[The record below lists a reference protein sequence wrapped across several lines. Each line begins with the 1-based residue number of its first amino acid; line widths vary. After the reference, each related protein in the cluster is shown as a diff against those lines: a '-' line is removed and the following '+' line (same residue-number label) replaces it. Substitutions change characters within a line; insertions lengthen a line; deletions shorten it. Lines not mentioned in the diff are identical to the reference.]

1 MRIGIITYYKVL
13 NFGANLQ
20 AVSTYCYLKGKGHE
34 PVFINYISK
43 EGIADIEKGMDDP
56 QWNAHID
63 FVNHIIKEQTP
74 VCQTVEEVLN
84 IINDYGIESIIVGS
98 DALLQHHPFITRI
111 RKARRKIIY
120 IQSITSD
127 RLFPNLFW
135 GVGLSNKIPMALM
148 SVSSQNSE
156 YNLFLPSTKKAM
168 FSSLKDMRY
177 ISVRDN
183 WTQYMV
189 KTIMKREVPV
199 TPDPVFA
206 FNQNLKDMIPNKEY
220 ILNRFKLPDKY
231 VLLSLFSQVL
241 SEQLIKELKQL
252 FQKDGISLVI
262 LPLPTGVK
270 FKHNIDFEIKL
281 PLSPIDWYALLKYS
295 NAYIGSNMHPIVS
308 CLHNTVPCFSIDN
321 WGRTNFWGHKKYD
334 GSSKVQHIM
343 EVFGVKQN
351 HRLIENGQCKV
362 TALEIYEGIMSFPK
376 DSVSQIA
383 SKQLSRY
390 NNMME
395 DILTSLKQ

>member
-1 MRIGIITYYKVL
+1 MRIGILTYYKVK

-20 AVSTYCYLKGKGHE
+20 AVSTYCYLKRKGHE
-34 PVFINYISK
+34 PVFINYIKK
-43 EGIADIEKGMDDP
+43 EGIAAIEKGKDDP

-63 FVNHIIKEQTP
+63 FVNSIIKEQTP
-74 VCQTVEEVLN
+74 VCQTVEDVLKV
-84 IINDYGIESIIVGS
+84 IDDYGIESVIVGS

-120 IQSITSD
+120 IQPITSD

-135 GVGLSNKIPMALM
+135 GVGLSDKIPMALM

-183 WTQYMV
+183 WTQDMV

-206 FNQNLKDMIPNKEY
+206 FNQNLKDMIPDKEY
-220 ILNRFKLPDKY
+220 ILKRFKLPDKY
-231 VLLSLFSQVL
+231 VLLSLFSQAL
-241 SEQLIKELKQL
+241 SENLIKELKQL
-252 FQKDGISLVI
+252 FQKEGIALVI
-262 LPLPTGVK
+262 LPLPTGIK
-270 FKHNIDFEIKL
+270 FRHNADLEIKR
-281 PLSPIDWYALLKYS
+281 PLSPLDWYALLKYS
-295 NAYIGSNMHPIVS
+295 YAYVGSNMHPIVS
-308 CLHNTVPCFSIDN
+308 CLHNAVPCFSIDN
-321 WGRTNFWGHKKYD
+321 WGRTDFWGHKKDD

-343 EVFGVKQN
+343 ETFGVKQN
-351 HRLIENGQCKV
+351 HRLIENGRCKV
-362 TALEIYEGIMSFPK
+362 TALEIYDGIMSFSK
-376 DSVSQIA
+376 DSVSVIA
-383 SKQLSRY
+383 AEHLSRY

-395 DILTSLKQ
+395 DILNSLKL